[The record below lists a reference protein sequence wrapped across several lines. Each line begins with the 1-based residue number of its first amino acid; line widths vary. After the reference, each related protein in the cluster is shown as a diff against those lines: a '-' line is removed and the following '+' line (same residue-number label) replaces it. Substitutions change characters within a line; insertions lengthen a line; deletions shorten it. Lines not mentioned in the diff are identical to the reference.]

1 MTKKLTLK
9 EFAKLTLS
17 FGLKGD
23 YYLLRHLTQK
33 CPLFLPLYKLYEA
46 FHCAFLPLC
55 NTMHGYILFPHNPYG
70 CFFSQG
76 AVIGTG
82 CTIMQQVTIGS
93 NNVTKGDGGGAPVIG
108 NNVFIGAGAK
118 IIGDITIGDN
128 VRIGA
133 GCVVAK
139 SIPANTTVVLQS
151 PRLIIRD

>member
-1 MTKKLTLK
+1 MTKKLTIR
-9 EFAKLTLS
+9 EFAKLTLT

-23 YYLLRHLTQK
+23 YFLLRSLTLRCK
-33 CPLFLPLYKLYEA
+33 LFLPLYKLYEA
-46 FHCAFLPLC
+46 FHCSFLPLC
-55 NTMHGYILFPHNPYG
+55 NTMEGYTFFPHDPYG

-76 AVIGTG
+76 AHIGTG
-82 CTIMQQVTIGS
+82 CTIMQHVTIGS
-93 NNVTKGDGGGAPVIG
+93 NNVTKGDRGGAPRIG

-139 SIPANTTVVLQS
+139 SVPPDTTVVLPS
-151 PRLIIRD
+151 PRLITRG